1 MKHYVFDSYALI
13 AFFKKEKSW
22 ELVQELLVKMS
33 NNEITGWIT
42 TVNVGEIYYMI
53 SRKSS
58 AKQADLAIEALLN
71 FPIIIVEADLKLALQ
86 AAKLKATY
94 KLSYADAF
102 AAALTITKK
111 AVLLTG
117 DQEFLNLKDEK
128 DFEVQF
134 ID

>member
-1 MKHYVFDSYALI
+1 MKHYVIDSYALI
-13 AFFKKEKSW
+13 AFFRKEKSW
-22 ELVQELLVKMS
+22 ELIQQFLVKMA
-33 NNEITGWIT
+33 NDEVTGWIT

-53 SRKSS
+53 SRKSNRE
-58 AKQADLAIEALLN
+58 QADLAIDAVLH
-71 FPIIIVEADLKLALQ
+71 FPITLVDVDLKVALQ
-86 AAKLKATY
+86 AAQLKAIY
-94 KLSYADAF
+94 KFSYADAF
-102 AAALTITKK
+102 AAALTIAKK

>member
-13 AFFKKEKSW
+13 AFFRKEKSW
-22 ELVQELLVKMS
+22 ELIQGLLVKMS
-33 NNEITGWIT
+33 NDEITGWIT

-58 AKQADLAIEALLN
+58 VKQADLAIEALLN
-71 FPIIIVEADLKLALQ
+71 FPLNIIEADLKLALQ
-86 AAKLKATY
+86 AAKLKAAFR
-94 KLSYADAF
+94 LSYADAF
-102 AAALTITKK
+102 AAALTISKK

-128 DFEVQF
+128 DFDVQF

>member
-13 AFFKKEKSW
+13 AFFRKEKSW
-22 ELVQELLVKMS
+22 ELIQELLIRMS
-33 NNEITGWIT
+33 NDEITGWIT
-42 TVNVGEIYYMI
+42 TINVGEIFYMI

-58 AKQADLAIEALLN
+58 AKQADLALDALLN
-71 FPIIIVEADLKLALQ
+71 FPLNIIVADLKLALQ
-86 AAKLKATY
+86 AAKLKAAFR
-94 KLSYADAF
+94 LSYADAF
-102 AAALTITKK
+102 AAALTISKK

-117 DQEFLNLKDEK
+117 DQEFLNLKAEK

>member
-13 AFFKKEKSW
+13 AFFRKEKSW
-22 ELVQELLVKMS
+22 NLIQELLVKMS
-33 NNEITGWIT
+33 NDEIIGWIT

-53 SRKSS
+53 SRKNS

-71 FPIIIVEADLKLALQ
+71 FPLNIIEADLKLALQ
-86 AAKLKATY
+86 AAKLKAAY

-102 AAALTITKK
+102 AAALTIDKK

-117 DQEFLNLKDEK
+117 DQEFLNLKDEQ
-128 DFEVQF
+128 DFGMQF

>member
-13 AFFKKEKSW
+13 AFFRKEKNW
-22 ELVQELLVKMS
+22 ELIQELLIKMS
-33 NNEITGWIT
+33 NDEIIGWIT

-53 SRKSS
+53 SRKSN
-58 AKQADLAIEALLN
+58 AKQAELAIDALLH
-71 FPIIIVEADLKLALQ
+71 FPINLVEADLKLALQ

-102 AAALTITKK
+102 AAALTISKK

-128 DFEVQF
+128 DFMVQF

>member
-1 MKHYVFDSYALI
+1 MKHYVIDSYALI
-13 AFFKKEKSW
+13 AFFRKEKSW

-33 NNEITGWIT
+33 NNEIIGWIT

-58 AKQADLAIEALLN
+58 ANQADLAIEALLN
-71 FPIIIVEADLKLALQ
+71 FPINIIEADLKLALQ

-102 AAALTITKK
+102 TAVLTISKK

>member
-13 AFFKKEKSW
+13 AFFRKEKSW
-22 ELVQELLVKMS
+22 EVIQELLIKMS
-33 NNEITGWIT
+33 NDEITGWIT

-53 SRKSS
+53 SRKSN
-58 AKQADLAIEALLN
+58 AKQANLAIDAVLH
-71 FPIIIVEADLKLALQ
+71 FPMNLVDADLTLTLA
-86 AAKLKATY
+86 AARLKAAY

-102 AAALTITKK
+102 AAALTISKK

-117 DQEFLNLKDEK
+117 DKEFLNLKDEK
-128 DFEVQF
+128 DFEVEF

>member
-13 AFFKKEKSW
+13 AFFRKERSW
-22 ELVQELLVKMS
+22 ELIQELLIKMS

-42 TVNVGEIYYMI
+42 TVNIGEIYYMI
-53 SRKSS
+53 SRKNS
-58 AKQADLAIEALLN
+58 AKQADLAIKALLN
-71 FPIIIVEADLKLALQ
+71 FPLNIIEADLQLALQ
-86 AAKLKATY
+86 AAKLKAAFR
-94 KLSYADAF
+94 LSYADAF
-102 AAALTITKK
+102 AAALTISKK

-134 ID
+134 IA

>member
-13 AFFKKEKSW
+13 AFFRKEKSW
-22 ELVQELLVKMS
+22 ELIQELLVKMGDD
-33 NNEITGWIT
+33 EINGWIT

-58 AKQADLAIEALLN
+58 AKQAGLAINALLH
-71 FPIIIVEADLKLALQ
+71 FPIILVEADLELCLA

-102 AAALTITKK
+102 AAALTISKK

-117 DQEFLNLKDEK
+117 DQEFLNLKEEK
-128 DFEVQF
+128 GFEVQF

>member
-1 MKHYVFDSYALI
+1 
-13 AFFKKEKSW
+13 
-22 ELVQELLVKMS
+22 MS
-33 NNEITGWIT
+33 GNEITGWIT
-42 TVNVGEIYYMI
+42 TVNVGEICYMI

-58 AKQADLAIEALLN
+58 ANQADLAIEALLN
-71 FPIIIVEADLKLALQ
+71 FPINIIEADLKLALQ

-102 AAALTITKK
+102 AAVLTISKK

>member
-1 MKHYVFDSYALI
+1 MKHFVFDSYALI
-13 AFFKKEKSW
+13 AFFRKEKSW
-22 ELVQELLVKMS
+22 ELIQEVLIKMS
-33 NNEITGWIT
+33 NDEITGWVT

-53 SRKSS
+53 SRKSNQE
-58 AKQADLAIEALLN
+58 QADLAINALLH
-71 FPIIIVEADLKLALQ
+71 FPITLVNADLKLALQ
-86 AAKLKATY
+86 AAGLKAAY

-102 AAALTITKK
+102 AAALTISKK
-111 AVLLTG
+111 AILLTG

>member
-22 ELVQELLVKMS
+22 ELIQDLLIKMS
-33 NNEITGWIT
+33 NDGITGWIT
-42 TVNVGEIYYMI
+42 AINVSEIYYMI
-53 SRKSS
+53 YRKNS

-71 FPIIIVEADLKLALQ
+71 FPLNLIEADLKLALQ
-86 AAKLKATY
+86 AAKLKAAY

-102 AAALTITKK
+102 AAALTISKK

-128 DFEVQF
+128 DFEVLF
-134 ID
+134 IN